1 MGFSV
6 GCSGLSLRERNRAR
20 KAAPLC
26 LRVRETAPDYD
37 SNVATTTATG
47 TRTIAQLWQDAVARR
62 PDDAAY
68 LVEEHGAWHPITWAE
83 AGQIVDELAH
93 GLLALGVR
101 RGDTFAI
108 LASTRVEWVLFDFA
122 LALVGAV
129 TAPIYM
135 NSSARDT
142 VYVIEHSDAIG
153 ALCEGDEQRRS
164 LDGLGLQHVLT
175 FADFDELRA
184 RGREHAQA
192 EPDALDRAAAQIGE
206 DDLFT
211 YIYTSGTTGPPKA
224 CMIRHRNYYAMVDK
238 VRGVDDF
245 TVAGDVMLLYLPLA
259 HNFGR
264 CMALGGA
271 HRGYTIA
278 FCPDPYAVADA
289 LPAVRPTVFPSVP
302 RVFEKVHTGVT
313 QKFAAETGVKRAL
326 IEWALRVGRR
336 ASELRQAGRALPRGL
351 ALQHRLADRLVYSK
365 VKNRLGGRLRIGIS
379 GGAPLAKEII
389 EFFHALDVLILEG
402 YGQTEGTTATN
413 VNRPN
418 RFKFGTVGPALPGI
432 EVATADDGEILVRGP
447 TVFAGYYNDEEATRR
462 VLPGDGWLHT
472 GDVGEI
478 DTEGFLTITDRK
490 KDIIVT
496 AGGKNVSP
504 QNIENLLKNER
515 WISQALVVGDRRPY
529 LIALITL
536 DEDELAGLSE
546 STDART
552 RVEEAVERV
561 NGELAHFEQVRRF
574 AILPRDFSAEDDE
587 VTPTMKLK
595 RRIVEDHFADEIE
608 KLYER

>member
-1 MGFSV
+1 M
-6 GCSGLSLRERNRAR
+6 
-20 KAAPLC
+20 
-26 LRVRETAPDYD
+26 
-37 SNVATTTATG
+37 
-47 TRTIAQLWQDAVARR
+47 RTIWSLWQNAIAEERTN
-62 PDDAAY
+62 PAY
-68 LVEEHGAWHPITWAE
+68 LVEEADGWREVSWAE
-83 AGQIVDELAH
+83 AAQIVDELAH
-93 GLLALGVR
+93 GLLALGVGK
-101 RGDTFAI
+101 GDAFGI
-108 LASTRVEWVLFDFA
+108 LARTRLEWSLLDLA
-122 LALVGAV
+122 LAQVGAV
-129 TAPIYM
+129 AAPIYP
-135 NSSARDT
+135 SSTSAECC
-142 VYVIEHSDAIG
+142 YILEHSNAVG
-153 ALCEGDEQRRS
+153 CLVESE
-164 LDGLGLQHVLT
+164 
-175 FADFDELRA
+175 ADFARIEAARPEHLYTPETLAELRA
-184 RGREHAQA
+184 LGREHAA
-192 EPDALDRAAAQIGE
+192 RDPRALERTRAQIGDE
-206 DDLFT
+206 DLFT
-211 YIYTSGTTGPPKA
+211 FIYTSGTTGPPKA
-224 CMIRHRNYYAMVDK
+224 CMILNRNYYEMVGTIDQIEN
-238 VRGVDDF
+238 F
-245 TVAGDVMLLYLPLA
+245 FLPTDVMLLYLPLA
-259 HNFGR
+259 HNFAR
-264 CMALGGA
+264 LMHLLGA
-271 HRGYTIA
+271 HLGFTIA
-278 FCPDPYAVADA
+278 FCPDPRRIAEVM
-289 LPAVRPTVFPSVP
+289 PQVRPTVLPTVP
-302 RVFEKVHTGVT
+302 RVLEKVHTAVST
-313 QKFAAETGVKRAL
+313 NFAEATGLKRRL
-326 IEWALRVGRR
+326 IDWALGVGRGV
-336 ASELRQAGRALPRGL
+336 SVLRQEGRPLPRVL
-351 ALQHRLADRLVYSK
+351 SAQHGLADRLVYSK
-365 VKNRLGGRLRIGIS
+365 VKERLGGRLRAAIS
-379 GGAPLAKEII
+379 GGAPLAKEIA

-447 TVFAGYYNDEEATRR
+447 TVFAGYYNDEEATHR